1 MQQLSKI
8 YSEYVTSVSFEN
20 LPQEVVRR
28 AKLHILDHIGVAAAA
43 SQAPLYK
50 AISKYLGSLKG
61 EGEATIIG
69 ENYMTTSLNAALLN
83 GLKGH
88 SLELEDG
95 HRLSACHIGA
105 VVIPAAL
112 AIAEIM
118 DIDGKT
124 LITGIVCG
132 YEVMARIGM
141 AMHPWHTKKG
151 FHPTGTIGPFGAAV
165 AVGKIINLNEERM
178 ASALGIAG
186 TQSSG
191 LLEVVERGQDVKPL
205 HAGKAAQSGLLAA
218 LLAKDGIKGPDTIFE
233 GDKGFL
239 KAMGENV
246 KFELFTLN
254 LGKDYEINKTYF
266 KFYSCCRHMHALIDA
281 SLELYNKVKLLDLN
295 SIDEVIV
302 RTNSVAA
309 SLTGKIQEP
318 KTTGEAKFSA
328 PYAVAL
334 SLVKGSFGVDELI
347 YDEFTPN
354 QEALKLAKKVK
365 VLVDP
370 EIDKDYPRS
379 RRSIIEVKLKNGKI
393 LQAVVNYP
401 KGEPENFDEQS
412 VINKFLT
419 LASKIFKVERAKE
432 IMESTFKLEEFYK
445 ISDFTKLLRI

>member
-1 MQQLSKI
+1 
-8 YSEYVTSVSFEN
+8 
-20 LPQEVVRR
+20 
-28 AKLHILDHIGVAAAA
+28 
-43 SQAPLYK
+43 
-50 AISKYLGSLKG
+50 
-61 EGEATIIG
+61 
-69 ENYMTTSLNAALLN
+69 
-83 GLKGH
+83 
-88 SLELEDG
+88 
-95 HRLSACHIGA
+95 
-105 VVIPAAL
+105 
-112 AIAEIM
+112 
-118 DIDGKT
+118 
-124 LITGIVCG
+124 
-132 YEVMARIGM
+132 
-141 AMHPWHTKKG
+141 
-151 FHPTGTIGPFGAAV
+151 
-165 AVGKIINLNEERM
+165 
-178 ASALGIAG
+178 
-186 TQSSG
+186 
-191 LLEVVERGQDVKPL
+191 
-205 HAGKAAQSGLLAA
+205 
-218 LLAKDGIKGPDTIFE
+218 
-233 GDKGFL
+233 
-239 KAMGENV
+239 
-246 KFELFTLN
+246 
-254 LGKDYEINKTYF
+254 
-266 KFYSCCRHMHALIDA
+266 MHALIDA